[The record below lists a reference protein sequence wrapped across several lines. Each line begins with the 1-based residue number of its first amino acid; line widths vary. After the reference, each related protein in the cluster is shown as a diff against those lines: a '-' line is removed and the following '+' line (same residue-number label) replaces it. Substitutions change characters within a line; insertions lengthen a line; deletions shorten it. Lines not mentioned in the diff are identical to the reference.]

1 MKTWM
6 LTGVVIRGYLQTIE
20 SEGLLAK
27 VRPLVPDS
35 TRALIDKP
43 PLVISTVSGT
53 VLDDLLVAVE
63 RVQGRTAPRKIARK
77 TAGQFFGPVLKSLL
91 QTTLT
96 MFGSSPSALLDRMGG
111 LSSLMVKDVEFR
123 FQESAEAHGTLTLV
137 FPSPPPPA
145 TLTAWEGICEF
156 LFDFC
161 RLRGTVGAHRSL
173 DGGRRCEIDVS
184 WGEALDAVPQP
195 AKVLEQHGRYGNG

>member
-1 MKTWM
+1 LKTWM

-20 SEGLLAK
+20 SEGLLGK
-27 VRPLVPDS
+27 VRELVPES
-35 TRALIDKP
+35 TRAMIDKP

-63 RVQGRTAPRKIARK
+63 RVRGRTAPRKVARK

-91 QTTLT
+91 QTTLA
-96 MFGSSPSALLDRMGG
+96 MFGSSPDALLDRMSG
-111 LSSLMVKDVEFR
+111 LSSLMVKEVDFGFEKT
-123 FQESAEAHGTLTLV
+123 SKSSGTLTLL
-137 FPSPPPPA
+137 FPSAPPTA
-145 TLTAWEGICEF
+145 TLSAWEGICDF

-161 RLRGTVGAHRSL
+161 GVRGTVAAHRAV

-184 WGEALDAVPQP
+184 WGEAPQ
-195 AKVLEQHGRYGNG
+195 AT